1 MTKMNTP
8 TALGRNQTL
17 ARLAIGSALTGT
29 LAIMLV
35 VMPSPVAA
43 ADECGVAPVTPGTVT
58 CTPTGNPYP
67 NGISYIAPP
76 ADLTIV
82 LQDGVR
88 VNTGGSLNIG
98 VLAVGDSAF
107 TVNGGTN
114 TLITTTDDGAFGA
127 LVANN
132 TDPLSVTLDRIV
144 TSGVNATGVLASSSE
159 GTVTVNTNTITTSGQ
174 RAEGISASTDISA
187 ITVRS
192 GSITTGGIDA
202 TGINANSDF
211 GDINITSNTIR
222 TTGDGS
228 GGFFNTGA
236 TGILAQTGG
245 IGRVTINS
253 TAITTTGTNAI
264 GIRAVNNTGALLVT
278 SGTIATSGINSDAIN
293 VTSAGTATVN
303 TGAITTSGAN
313 ADGVVATGATG
324 ANVSFTAIATTG
336 ANANG
341 VLVPAGVMFF
351 GPAASATV
359 NVNGGSVST
368 VGATSDGVR
377 AIAGTGTSAVNI
389 TGNVATQGA
398 NSRGIFASGPTGATV
413 TNGGTVSTAGAT
425 ANGVEALSTT
435 GPVIVTVNNV
445 STTGNGSRAVVATA
459 TAGAATVNVNG
470 ALRTSGTTADV
481 LTVNSGTNGTVNVGA
496 AGSFAATQGN
506 FITLNS
512 TGTSTLNNAGTIG
525 NNLGGFALVATGGP
539 ITINNSGNLS
549 SDIVLT
555 AGADRLNNTGTFTV
569 SVNPDFGAGVD
580 VFNNSGTILVGS
592 GATATVSPVFIGLET
607 MNNSGLIDMR
617 NGRVGDTL
625 TLPGTYAGSNGTLG
639 LDILFGAT
647 TATSDQLII
656 GGAASGTTAV
666 AVNQLGVLPVFNAG
680 TVLVRAGA
688 GSNANAFDLE
698 GGSLDAGF
706 VRYEIVFNAADNTYS
721 LTGAPSDTA
730 FRTLNY
736 VEGIRSIWLKS
747 ADVVSAQLRARRDA
761 LWSQGGGEPAGRMW
775 LQMHGSTETRKGFRD
790 FNAFG
795 QSRNVNT
802 GYNQDY
808 FGGQI
813 GLDISGGSGERGGFA
828 LGVTGGYISSSME
841 FGRSPDRLRFDVA
854 NAGAYASYSSGNF
867 FLNAIGK
874 YDYYWAEANA
884 ASANFQQDFKGGV
897 YGVRGEAGI
906 RFGNDSFFVEPAAS
920 ISYVKN
926 DFDQLR
932 PLGTTVD
939 FDADDGLR
947 GRAGGRIGGEFNMG
961 GAVMAVYAG
970 ANYIHEFKGQDNVTF
985 SGGGQ
990 NLAFTNNRLR
1000 DYGEAIFGVTIAQ
1013 TQGISGFIEGNY
1025 IRTFSSPDANRG
1037 IQGAGGRAG
1046 IRFKF

>member
-1 MTKMNTP
+1 MLKMNTSS
-8 TALGRNQTL
+8 AFERNHTL
-17 ARLAIGSALTGT
+17 SRLAVGSALTGT
-29 LAIMLV
+29 LAVILLA
-35 VMPSPVAA
+35 MPSPVAA
-43 ADECGVAPVTPGTVT
+43 ADECGPAPLTPGTVT
-58 CTPTGNPYP
+58 CTPAGNPYP
-67 NGISYIAPP
+67 NGITYIAPP

-88 VNTGGSLNIG
+88 VNTTGSLITG
-98 VLAVGDSAF
+98 VSAVSANAL

-114 TLITTTDDGAFGA
+114 TVITTTNNGAFGA
-127 LVANN
+127 LLTTNAS
-132 TDPLSVTLDRIV
+132 PLSVTLDRIA
-144 TSGVNATGVLASSSE
+144 TTGINATGVRAISTT
-159 GTVTVNTNTITTSGQ
+159 GAVTVNTNTITTSGQ
-174 RAEGISASTDISA
+174 GSDGISASTGTGA
-187 ITVRS
+187 IAIRS
-192 GSITTGGIDA
+192 GSITTA
-202 TGINANSDF
+202 
-211 GDINITSNTIR
+211 
-222 TTGDGS
+222 
-228 GGFFNTGA
+228 GA
-236 TGILAQTGG
+236 D
-245 IGRVTINS
+245 
-253 TAITTTGTNAI
+253 AI
-264 GIRAVNNTGALLVT
+264 GIRGVSNTGALSVT
-278 SGTIATSGINSDAIN
+278 SGTIATTGMNSDAIN
-293 VTSAGTATVN
+293 VASGGTATVT
-303 TGAITTSGAN
+303 TGAITTTGAN
-313 ADGVVATGATG
+313 ADGVVATGGTG
-324 ANVSFTAIATTG
+324 ANVTFTSISTTG

-341 VLVPAGVMFF
+341 VLIPAGVVLP
-351 GPAASATV
+351 GPAASATAT
-359 NVNGGSVST
+359 VNGGSVST

-377 AIAGTGTSAVNI
+377 AIAGTGTSTVNI

-425 ANGVEALSTT
+425 SNGVEASSTT
-435 GPVIVTVNNV
+435 GPVVVTVNNV
-445 STTGNGSRAVVATA
+445 TTTGNGSRAVVATA

-470 ALRTSGTTADV
+470 ALRTTGTTADV
-481 LTVNSGTNGTVNVGA
+481 LTVNSGTNGIVNVGA

-569 SVNPDFGAGVD
+569 LANPDFGAGVD

-592 GATATVSPVFIGLET
+592 GATATVSPVFVGLEST
-607 MNNSGLIDMR
+607 INSGLIDLR

-625 TLPGTYAGSNGTLG
+625 TLPGTYAGQNGTLG
-639 LDILFGAT
+639 LDVQFGSNIA
-647 TATSDQLII
+647 DQLII
-656 GGAASGTTAV
+656 GGAATGTTTV
-666 AVNQLGVLPVFNAG
+666 AINQLGTTPVFNSG
-680 TVLVRAGA
+680 TVIVRTGA
-688 GSNANAFDLE
+688 GSDANAFNLA

-706 VRYEIVFNAADNTYS
+706 VRYEVIFNNADNTFL
-721 LTGAPSDTA
+721 LTGAPSDAA

-736 VEGIRSIWLKS
+736 VEGIRNIWLKS
-747 ADVVSAQLRARRDA
+747 ADAVSGQLRARRDA

-775 LQMHGSTETRKGFRD
+775 LQMHGSTETRSGFRD

-802 GYNQDY
+802 GFKQDY
-808 FGGQI
+808 FGGQAGI
-813 GLDISGGSGERGGFA
+813 DISGGSGERGGFA
-828 LGVTGGYISSSME
+828 FGVTGGYTNSSMN
-841 FGRSPDRLRFDVA
+841 FGRSPDSLNFDVA
-854 NAGAYASYSSGNF
+854 NVGAYASYSSGNIF
-867 FLNAIGK
+867 FNALGK
-874 YDYYWAEANA
+874 YDFYWADANA

-897 YGVRGEAGI
+897 YGLRGEAGI
-906 RFGNDSFFVEPAAS
+906 RFGDDGFFIEPAAS

-985 SGGGQ
+985 TGGGQ

-1000 DYGEAIFGVTIAQ
+1000 DYGEAVFGVTIAQ